1 MKIVINNCYGGFS
14 LSKEACDFLGI
25 TFEESSEYYKDY
37 KRTDPKLIK
46 CVEKLGEIANG
57 DCNAELVI
65 VEIPDQIKYGIFEV
79 YGIEYVYEQG
89 HIWAGPDQ
97 DL

>member
-37 KRTDPKLIK
+37 KRTDPKLIE
-46 CVEKLGEIANG
+46 CVEKLGEKVNG

-65 VEIPDQIKYGIFEV
+65 VEIPDQIKYGIIE
-79 YGIEYVYEQG
+79 YDGIEYVYEQG